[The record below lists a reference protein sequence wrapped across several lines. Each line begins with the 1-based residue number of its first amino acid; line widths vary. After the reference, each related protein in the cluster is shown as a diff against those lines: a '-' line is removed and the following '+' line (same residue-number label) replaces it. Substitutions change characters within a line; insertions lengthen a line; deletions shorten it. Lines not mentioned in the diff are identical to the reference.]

1 MLAVRPEQG
10 GQAARLAVLGAAS
23 ETIAKRLMMRRLGAE
38 AEPYQRGRPRQLMA
52 AADVLLVAGVAGTVL
67 ARGSRVAARVVAPVA
82 GAAMMAASALTRFG
96 IFEAG
101 RASARD
107 PKYTVGPQRERLQAR
122 HDRT

>member
-1 MLAVRPEQG
+1 
-10 GQAARLAVLGAAS
+10 
-23 ETIAKRLMMRRLGAE
+23 
-38 AEPYQRGRPRQLMA
+38 
-52 AADVLLVAGVAGTVL
+52 
-67 ARGSRVAARVVAPVA
+67 
-82 GAAMMAASALTRFG
+82 MMAASALTRFG

>member
-1 MLAVRPEQG
+1 
-10 GQAARLAVLGAAS
+10 
-23 ETIAKRLMMRRLGAE
+23 MMRRLGAE

-52 AADVLLVAGVAGTVL
+52 AADVLLAAGVAGTVL
-67 ARGSRVAARVVAPVA
+67 ARGSRVAAPVA
-82 GAAMMAASALTRFG
+82 GAAMVAVSALTRFG

-107 PKYTVGPQRERLQAR
+107 PRYTVGPQREHLQAR